1 MGLWKLIILANL
13 IMFMLGTLK
22 RVWQNAK
29 EMKSKGMATGQI
41 VGVSLGLLVFSA
53 LASPTI
59 QNLGTVNITGF
70 AILDGIIDI
79 VALFFVLGVGVLLTL
94 KAVGVKI

>member
-1 MGLWKLIILANL
+1 MDLKQIWELARRN
-13 IMFMLGTLK
+13 
-22 RVWQNAK
+22 R
-29 EMKSKGMATGQI
+29 SKGMATGQI

-59 QNLGTVNITGF
+59 QNLGSVNVTGF